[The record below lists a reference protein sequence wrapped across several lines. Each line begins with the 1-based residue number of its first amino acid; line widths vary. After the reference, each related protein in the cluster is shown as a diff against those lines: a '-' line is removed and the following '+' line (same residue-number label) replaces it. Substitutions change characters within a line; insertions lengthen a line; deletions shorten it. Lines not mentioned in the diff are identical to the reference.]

1 MKYLRAF
8 LVCNSDLETT
18 GRVLDLHLSIWLCQI
33 VSHTWLNRVSI
44 VICYDRLSTTF
55 CLRGLYIFENC
66 ILMWTAKRYS
76 ICLILMLSKRK
87 HFVVHTSKRVIW
99 WNVSQWTLKRS
110 HSVRNVVGMYVVRD
124 GQCPKCMLLEPCS

>member
-1 MKYLRAF
+1 MYFSSLVTNKLMLLIKSVLRSLCVNRESLRSELLCFKQISTITIIFFLLSLTTKGLIKYFRDF

-55 CLRGLYIFENC
+55 CLRGLYIFE
-66 ILMWTAKRYS
+66 
-76 ICLILMLSKRK
+76 
-87 HFVVHTSKRVIW
+87 
-99 WNVSQWTLKRS
+99 
-110 HSVRNVVGMYVVRD
+110 SVY
-124 GQCPKCMLLEPCS
+124 